1 MNNRGSVA
9 EKNLTV
15 FTLVGF
21 QGELERGA
29 EVESIKIYPG
39 FDFGI
44 NWYLELALLFHKFP
58 RI

>member
-15 FTLVGF
+15 FMLVRF
-21 QGELERGA
+21 QGELERGP

-39 FDFGI
+39 FDLGI
-44 NWYLELALLFHKFP
+44 SWYLELALLFHKFP